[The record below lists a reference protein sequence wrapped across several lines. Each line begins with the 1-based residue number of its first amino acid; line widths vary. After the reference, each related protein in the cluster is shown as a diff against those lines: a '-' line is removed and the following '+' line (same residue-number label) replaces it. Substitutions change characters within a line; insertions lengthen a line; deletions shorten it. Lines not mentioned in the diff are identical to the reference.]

1 MNMEV
6 RREQRAQVTIPTKE
20 VFKCRVLTMV
30 PHTCHQENNPGR
42 TLKGLFLLKDI
53 FRKDTLVQKKFK
65 IHKLHLLSFPA
76 STFINYTTLL
86 TLHLNMKTN

>member
-1 MNMEV
+1 MLGPIAAIYLSIPEIRLQMNMEV

-53 FRKDTLVQKKFK
+53 FRKDTLVQKKV
-65 IHKLHLLSFPA
+65 
-76 STFINYTTLL
+76 
-86 TLHLNMKTN
+86 